1 MNVRLEEL
9 FTQYHVTPKDRHEIT
24 QIYEFMS
31 LEKRRKLIDNFEMI
45 IANIN
50 NLRQAI
56 WMEQEFLLGQSLR
69 NIEEKI
75 SYMKKDRIVSE
86 TLHVLNDLKKQI

>member
-1 MNVRLEEL
+1 
-9 FTQYHVTPKDRHEIT
+9 
-24 QIYEFMS
+24 
-31 LEKRRKLIDNFEMI
+31 
-45 IANIN
+45 
-50 NLRQAI
+50 
-56 WMEQEFLLGQSLR
+56 MEQEFLLGQSLR